1 MNLPDF
7 DGFQVSARL
16 TRDPAGPIVVLTSSR
31 DGAEFRGLYRERGS
45 GIRVEVR
52 PLRPRAQR
60 SARLTLFDVL
70 GNLRRRA
77 RVARWRGALA
87 PNSIPSKSRAR
98 ARPGRPPR
106 RRPRRSAP
114 PTLTARS
121 MRPRERTSFATS
133 ACDFGEDL
141 GAQAAA
147 SVSGSPRGRS
157 PAPMSAC
164 PRAPSRPLR
173 PTVVGPQPRN
183 ALRARAAGLGG
194 GQSAGAGR
202 GEAPTPPP
210 SGSIRTV
217 VAAASWG
224 MRRKRCW
231 ASTRVFAPA
240 KQRSR

>member
-1 MNLPDF
+1 MACIASGGAGFVSKF
-7 DGFQVSARL
+7 DL
-16 TRDPAGPIVVLTSSR
+16 
-31 DGAEFRGLYRERGS
+31 
-45 GIRVEVR
+45 
-52 PLRPRAQR
+52 LRPRAQR

-87 PNSIPSKSRAR
+87 PNSIPSRSRAR

-202 GEAPTPPP
+202 GEAPTP
-210 SGSIRTV
+210 
-217 VAAASWG
+217 
-224 MRRKRCW
+224 RR
-231 ASTRVFAPA
+231 RVDQDRRRRGELGHAPQA
-240 KQRSR
+240 LLGLYSCLCACQATE